1 MSKRAM
7 MNQIET
13 KGLFSN
19 EDIELAWERVCAS
32 VGSDVKD
39 YFGINVFDSNISLHL
54 RTTFDELESN
64 SYRPIRPFKYFEPK
78 KCGTQRTKTVLGIK
92 DAIVYQAIADKI
104 GTELYQKLAKNKGFI
119 FGSVLN
125 ENVSKGVDILDE
137 DEPDFYFF
145 EYYVNLYNRFVEGIS
160 ETLTSGEVQY
170 KLETDITGFFDCIP
184 HATLL
189 LKLHAYGI
197 ETGLLDLLSSCL
209 NSWSG
214 TRDNVTLNVGIPQG
228 PPASFL
234 LANILLDELD
244 EIIIKLD
251 LKYFRFMD
259 DIRIYAPTRE
269 KLLDIL
275 VIIDRNLKG
284 HSLSLNASKTEI
296 KIVETGDNEEELMLD
311 GSGISFDE
319 ELFEQSDFYSQDSEY
334 EFDVYGQNEEYQDHF
349 YGQNTED
356 EDERKAEVV
365 QMEIEQRAEDELVVQ
380 DKTQLKNIN
389 KPVLNSSKISLFLLK
404 DTESKLLE
412 LFEWNKDI
420 DVSKAL
426 PNDTVRTF
434 LTLSQ
439 RWRSLVSSLKDS
451 SEYTPDFNLVKVWF
465 FGVEKIYWKTNS
477 MVWNLNLY
485 DCLQGYSE
493 EYERIL
499 TKLSRFEWVKYQL
512 LNVFYK
518 VYPNNFQR
526 HEIAIEELKNEH
538 SPLIRLGYFSVLV
551 VSIKEDSNLFNSYS
565 DVLKK
570 EKDEYVK
577 ESILSSVHYKNTHVS
592 IQSLKEWFLK

>member
-1 MSKRAM
+1 M

-13 KGLFSN
+13 KGLFSS

-104 GTELYQKLAKNKGFI
+104 GTELYQKLAKNKDFV

-189 LKLHAYGI
+189 LKLNAYGI
-197 ETGLLDLLSSCL
+197 EKGLLDLLSSCL

-244 EIIIKLD
+244 EIIIDLD

-259 DIRIYAPTRE
+259 DIRVYAPTRE
-269 KLLDIL
+269 ILLDIL

-296 KIVETGDNEEELMLD
+296 KIVEAGDDDEELMLD

-319 ELFEQSDFYSQDSEY
+319 ELFNQSEFYSQDSEY
-334 EFDVYGQNEEYQDHF
+334 EFDVYSQNEEYQCDL
-349 YGQNTED
+349 YGQNTEA
-356 EDERKAEVV
+356 EDERKAEIV
-365 QMEIEQRAEDELVVQ
+365 QIEIEQRAEDELIVQ
-380 DKTQLKNIN
+380 DETQLKNMN
-389 KPVLNSSKISLFLLK
+389 KRVSNSSKISLFLLK

-420 DVSKAL
+420 DASEAL
-426 PNDTVRTF
+426 PNDTVRKF

-451 SEYTPDFNLVKVWF
+451 GEYNPDLNLIKVWF
-465 FGVEKIYWKTNS
+465 FGVEKIYWKSNS
-477 MVWNLNLY
+477 MAWSLNLY
-485 DCLQGYSE
+485 DCLEGYSE

-518 VYPNNFQR
+518 VYPNDLQR
-526 HEIAIEELKNEH
+526 HINAIEEISNEN
-538 SPLIRLGYFSVLV
+538 SPLIRLGYFSVLIE
-551 VSIKEDSNLFNSYS
+551 SIEEDSRLFNTYS
-565 DVLKK
+565 KALANESD
-570 EKDEYVK
+570 DYVK
-577 ESILSSVHYKNTHVS
+577 EAILSSIHYKNTQVS
-592 IQSLKEWFLK
+592 IQTLKEWFLK

>member
-1 MSKRAM
+1 M

-13 KGLFSN
+13 KGLFSS

-64 SYRPIRPFKYFEPK
+64 SYSPTRPFKYFEPK

-104 GTELYQKLAKNKGFI
+104 GTELYQKLAKNKDFV

-125 ENVSKGVDILDE
+125 ENVSKGIDILDE

-197 ETGLLDLLSSCL
+197 EKGLLDLLSSCL

-244 EIIIKLD
+244 EIIIDLD

-259 DIRIYAPTRE
+259 DIRVYAPTRE

-275 VIIDRNLKG
+275 VIIDRNLKA
-284 HSLSLNASKTEI
+284 HSLSINASKTEI
-296 KIVETGDNEEELMLD
+296 KIVDAGSNEEDLMLD

-319 ELFEQSDFYSQDSEY
+319 ELFNQSDFYGQDSEY
-334 EFDVYGQNEEYQDHF
+334 EFDVYGQNEEYQGHF
-349 YGQNTED
+349 YGQNTEA
-356 EDERKAEVV
+356 EDERKAEID
-365 QMEIEQRAEDELVVQ
+365 QIEIEQRAENELVVQ
-380 DKTQLKNIN
+380 DETQLKNIN
-389 KPVLNSSKISLFLLK
+389 KHVLNSSKISLFLLK
-404 DTESKLLE
+404 DTESKLLG
-412 LFEWNKDI
+412 LFESNKDI
-420 DVSKAL
+420 DVSEAL

-439 RWRSLVSSLKDS
+439 RWRSLCSSLKDS
-451 SEYTPDFNLVKVWF
+451 GEYIPDLNLVKVWF
-465 FGVEKIYWKTNS
+465 FGVEKIYWKSNS
-477 MVWNLNLY
+477 MAWNLNLY
-485 DCLQGYSE
+485 DCLEGHAE

-499 TKLSRFEWVKYQL
+499 VKLSRFEWVKYQL

-518 VYPNNFQR
+518 VYPSDFKR
-526 HEIAIEELKNEH
+526 HEIAIEELTNEQ

-551 VSIKEDSNLFNSYS
+551 VSIKEDSSLFNSYS
-565 DVLKK
+565 DALKK
-570 EKDEYVK
+570 ESDEYVK
-577 ESILSSVHYKNTHVS
+577 EAILSSVHYKNTQVS

>member
-1 MSKRAM
+1 

-13 KGLFSN
+13 KGLFSS
-19 EDIELAWERVCAS
+19 EDIELAWERVCSS

-54 RTTFDELESN
+54 RTTFDELETN

-104 GTELYQKLAKNKGFI
+104 GTELYQRLAKNKDFV

-197 ETGLLDLLSSCL
+197 EKGLLDLLSSCL

-296 KIVETGDNEEELMLD
+296 KIVEAGDNEEELMLD

-334 EFDVYGQNEEYQDHF
+334 EFDVYGQNEESQDHF
-349 YGQNTED
+349 YGQNTEA
-356 EDERKAEVV
+356 EDERKAEIV
-365 QMEIEQRAEDELVVQ
+365 QIEIEQRAEDELVVQ
-380 DKTQLKNIN
+380 DETQLKNIN
-389 KPVLNSSKISLFLLK
+389 KPVFNSSKISLFILK

-412 LFEWNKDI
+412 LFESNKDI
-420 DVSKAL
+420 DVSDAL
-426 PNDTVRTF
+426 SSDTVRTF

-451 SEYTPDFNLVKVWF
+451 GEYTPDLNLVKVWF
-465 FGVEKIYWKTNS
+465 WGVEKIYWKTNS
-477 MVWNLNLY
+477 MAWNLNLY
-485 DCLQGYSE
+485 ENLESYSE

-499 TKLSRFEWVKYQL
+499 VKLSRFEWVKYQL

-518 VYPNNFQR
+518 VYPSDFQR

-551 VSIKEDSNLFNSYS
+551 VSIKEDSSLFNSYS
-565 DVLKK
+565 DALKK
-570 EKDEYVK
+570 ESDEYVK
-577 ESILSSVHYKNTHVS
+577 EAILSSVHYKNTQVS

>member
-1 MSKRAM
+1 M
-7 MNQIET
+7 MNQIES

-19 EDIELAWERVCAS
+19 EDIELAWERVCSS

-64 SYRPIRPFKYFEPK
+64 SYSPTRPFKYYEPK

-104 GTELYQKLAKNKGFI
+104 GTELYQKLAKNKDFV

-189 LKLHAYGI
+189 LKLHSYGI
-197 ETGLLDLLSSCL
+197 EKELLDLLSYCL

-244 EIIIKLD
+244 EIIIGLD

-259 DIRIYAPTRE
+259 DIRVYAPTRE

-296 KIVETGDNEEELMLD
+296 KIVEAGDNEEELLLD

-349 YGQNTED
+349 YGQNSEA
-356 EDERKAEVV
+356 EDERKAEIV
-365 QMEIEQRAEDELVVQ
+365 QIEIEQRAEDELVVQ
-380 DKTQLKNIN
+380 DETQLKNTN
-389 KPVLNSSKISLFLLK
+389 KSVVNSSKISLFLLK
-404 DTESKLLE
+404 DTESNLLE
-412 LFEWNKDI
+412 LFESNKDI
-420 DVSKAL
+420 DVSEAL
-426 PNDTVRTF
+426 PNDTVRRF

-439 RWRSLVSSLKDS
+439 RWRSLVTSLKGSGD
-451 SEYTPDFNLVKVWF
+451 YTPDLNLVKVWF
-465 FGVEKIYWKTNS
+465 WGVVKIYWKTNS
-477 MVWNLNLY
+477 MAWNLNLY
-485 DCLQGYSE
+485 ESLEGYSE
-493 EYERIL
+493 EYEQTL
-499 TKLSRFEWVKYQL
+499 SKLRRFEWVTYQL

-518 VYPNNFQR
+518 VYPNDLQR
-526 HEIAIEELKNEH
+526 HLMVSEELTSES
-538 SPLIRLGYFSVLV
+538 SPLIRLGFYSVLIE
-551 VSIKEDSNLFNSYS
+551 SIKEDSSLFDIYS
-565 DVLKK
+565 KALANESDN
-570 EKDEYVK
+570 YVK
-577 ESILSSVHYKNTHVS
+577 EAILSSIHYKNTQVS
-592 IQSLKEWFLK
+592 IQTLKEWFLK